1 MEQELSI
8 LIADLSGYTAL
19 TEAHGPETAADL
31 IDHYISHVDEALVGD
46 CYLHERVGDEVMII
60 SASADDLAST
70 AAILLNNICEKAH
83 FLQLHGGLHTGTL
96 LRRNNSFFGSSL
108 NLASRIAS
116 KASPGAFLCSDVFFN
131 ALSEKYKTAFAP
143 KGKHSFKNVKSEI
156 ELYEFLLQSD
166 KKFFIDPVC
175 RMLIGNSGIQLP
187 NSIINWRNCPLRIVK
202 NVAGIDECD
211 CIPST
216 Y

>member
-31 IDHYISHVDEALVGD
+31 IDQYISHVDEALVGD
-46 CYLHERVGDEVMII
+46 CYLHERVGDEVMIV
-60 SASADDLAST
+60 SASADDLAAT

-96 LRRNNSFFGSSL
+96 LKRNNSFFGSSL
-108 NLASRIAS
+108 NVASRIAS
-116 KASPGAFLCSDVFFN
+116 KALPGTFLCSDIFFS
-131 ALSEKYKTAFAP
+131 ALSDTHKTAVAL
-143 KGKHSFKNVKSEI
+143 KGKYGFKNVKDEI

-166 KKFFIDPVC
+166 KKFFIDPFC
-175 RMLIGNSGIQLP
+175 RMLIGDTGIPHPTDPELFFC
-187 NSIINWRNCPLRIVK
+187 ST
-202 NVAGIDECD
+202 ECLNAYL
-211 CIPST
+211 T
-216 Y
+216 K